1 MNPSRGRRH
10 RIVDYGLYSPVVI
23 RSWPEIADSDNND
36 EDDEEEEEKEEEK
49 EEEN

>member
-23 RSWPEIADSDNND
+23 RSWPEIADIDNND
-36 EDDEEEEEKEEEK
+36 EDDEEEEEEEEK